1 MKTPS
6 DDLFRLIKSMTV
18 AEKRHFKQNMEIN
31 QTSELFDIINAL
43 DEYDEEIV
51 KKRIKDESFRKNLK
65 VHKNRL
71 QQLLLRS
78 LRLYNED
85 ETIAQRIR
93 ENIDYIEIL
102 LAKRLYD
109 LAYQHIQRTK
119 KLCETSEEYEL
130 LLAVL
135 GMEARHES
143 YFGEFIPKEQSAMTE
158 MSKCI
163 SLINNYVQHAH
174 INRELITIFTT
185 KVVQEKLTERADQ
198 FNRMME
204 SQLLN
209 RPEMQPQSPIA
220 WRMYN
225 YSMAMWRRVAGDYQG
240 YYQYTKANID
250 IFHSNPPLIES
261 RRLQYFNAMINHIL
275 ACQFAENYAEVDSN
289 IILLENL
296 AAKHIYFEPYLLY
309 VYSQAIMSMKQ
320 QQQWERAIAFY
331 EKKILP
337 LIAAHELTANYH
349 SRIISSFMVEVYL
362 VVGKPHGAGDCLRII
377 DARSLDVNHELFE
390 VSAVLELI
398 YHIEQG
404 DYALLESLTNAIQK
418 RIRRHKVEKPFLEA
432 ALTFARR
439 FNSLGVLS
447 HRSWFATHQQQL
459 DSYREDPT
467 FQLLSGC
474 FAYDYWL
481 TARANKLDWN
491 AYLVEK
497 KWIYRLL

>member
-18 AEKRHFKQNMEIN
+18 AEKRHFKQNMEAN
-31 QTSELFDIINAL
+31 QTSELFDIINGL

-85 ETIAQRIR
+85 ETAAQRIR

-119 KLCETSEEYEL
+119 KLCEASEEYEL

-158 MSKCI
+158 MSKCVA
-163 SLINNYVQHAH
+163 LIDNYVRHAH

-185 KVVQEKLTERADQ
+185 RVVQERLAERAER

-204 SQLLN
+204 NHLLSQ
-209 RPEMQPQSPIA
+209 PEMQPQSPIA

-225 YSMAMWRRVAGDYQG
+225 YSMAIWRRVAGDYQG

-250 IFHSNPPLIES
+250 IFHSNPTIIES
-261 RRLQYFNAMINHIL
+261 RRLQYFNAMINHVL
-275 ACQFAENYAEVDSN
+275 ACQFVGAYNEVDSN
-289 IILLENL
+289 VGLLENI
-296 AAKHIYFEPYLLY
+296 ANKYSYFEPYLLY
-309 VYSQAIMSMKQ
+309 VYSQSIMSMKQ

-331 EKKILP
+331 ERKILP
-337 LIAAHELTANYH
+337 LIEKYDLQTNYH
-349 SRIISSFMVEVYL
+349 ARMVSAFMVEVYL
-362 VVGKPHGAGDCLRII
+362 ILGRANGAVACLRIT
-377 DARSLDVNHELFE
+377 DPRACDVNHELFE
-390 VSAVLELI
+390 VSAILELI

-404 DYALLESLTNAIQK
+404 DYALLESLANAVHK
-418 RIRRHKVEKPFLEA
+418 RIRRHKVEKPFLEL
-432 ALTFARR
+432 ALTFARK
-439 FNSLGVLS
+439 FNSLGVLA
-447 HRSWFATHQQQL
+447 HRTWFASHLQQL
-459 DSYREDPT
+459 DPYREDPA
-467 FQLLSGC
+467 FQLLSAC
-474 FAYDYWL
+474 FAYEHWL
-481 TARANKLDWN
+481 TVRAQKLDWN